1 MKATT
6 LFAIPVLFLVSCG
19 NNEQPAEVPTADTI
33 TLSAMPNVVGKEVVY
48 ESGGLTMKGYL
59 AYDENMRGKR
69 PGVIVVHEWWG
80 HNEHSR
86 NSANKLAAMG
96 YTAFALDMYGDGKT
110 ASHPD
115 DAGAFV
121 GAVMNDFAVA
131 KERFNAALAVLK
143 ADEHCNTEEIAAI
156 GYCFGGGVVLN
167 MARQGADLD
176 AVATFHGSIGAIEPA
191 QPGSVKGKILVMNG
205 ADDSFLPQE
214 AIDAFKS
221 EMEAANVDYEFVNY
235 PGAIH
240 GFTNPAA
247 DENGKKFD
255 LPLAYNK
262 EADLQSWEKLTAF
275 LDEVFGGL

>member
-1 MKATT
+1 MKATI

-19 NNEQPAEVPTADTI
+19 NNEQPQEVPSADTI
-33 TLSAMPNVVGKEVVY
+33 TLSATPNVVGKEVVY

-167 MARQGADLD
+167 MARQGSDLD

-214 AIDAFKS
+214 AIDEFKS
-221 EMEAANVDYEFVNY
+221 EMEAAQVDYEFVNY

-247 DENGKKFD
+247 DENGKKFG
-255 LPLAYNK
+255 LPLAYSK
-262 EADLQSWEKLTAF
+262 EADQQSWEKLTTF
-275 LDEVFGGL
+275 LDVVFSGL

>member
-1 MKATT
+1 MKATI
-6 LFAIPVLFLVSCG
+6 LFAIPVLFLFSCG

-33 TLSAMPNVVGKEVVY
+33 NLSATPNVVGKEVVY

-205 ADDSFLPQE
+205 ADDSFVPQE
-214 AIDAFKS
+214 TIDAFKS
-221 EMEAANVDYEFVNY
+221 EMETVQVDYEFVNY

-240 GFTNPAA
+240 GFSNPAA
-247 DENGKKFD
+247 DENGKKFG

-262 EADLQSWEKLTAF
+262 EADQQSWEKLTAF
-275 LDEVFGGL
+275 LNEVFSGL